1 MDVFKRTQREDT
13 GTERVKCMIEV
24 SLVKCESYDEKEV
37 RTALEAVLEPV
48 GGLEWVRS
56 GMTVVIKA
64 NLVAGMSPD
73 KAVTTHP
80 VLLCERTKMLKA
92 KGATVV
98 IGDSPGGIYSHAYVN
113 RVYAAAGL
121 KAAEECGAELNQDFL
136 QRDMENPDGK
146 VLKNLTYTAYL
157 DRADAIIDFC
167 KLKSHGMMGMSAAA
181 KNMFGAIPGTI
192 KPEYHFKY
200 PKYEDFADMIV
211 DIDELF
217 KPRLSIVDAITGME
231 GNGPTAGEPRYMGFL
246 GASCSPHKLDR
257 VCAEI
262 LGLTSDSIPTL
273 TAAINRG
280 LTSEKVEDIA
290 VNADIKDFLV
300 PDFKHNATRSGLQF
314 SGRGNNPVMKVASK
328 LMGKILRSVPK
339 VHKIECV
346 ACGVCAGICPAKAIT
361 IENKKVSIDRE
372 KCICCFCC
380 QEFCPKGAMVVHRP
394 IGAKIA
400 GKL

>member
-1 MDVFKRTQREDT
+1 MYD
-13 GTERVKCMIEV
+13 V
-24 SLVKCESYDEKEV
+24 SLVKCDSYDEVKV
-37 RTALEAVLEPV
+37 REALIRVLRPL
-48 GGLEWVRS
+48 GGLDWVKPE
-56 GMTVVIKA
+56 MTVIIKA
-64 NLVAGMSPD
+64 NLVAAMSPN
-73 KAVTTHP
+73 KAATTHP
-80 VLLCERTKMLKA
+80 VLLCELTKLLCE

-98 IGDSPGGIYSHAYVN
+98 IGDSPGGIYNSLYVG
-113 RVYAAAGL
+113 RIYTATGMRE
-121 KAAEECGAELNQDFL
+121 AEKCGAELNMDFS
-136 QRDMENPDGK
+136 QKEKENPDGK

-200 PKYEDFADMIV
+200 PNYEDFADMLV

-231 GNGPTAGEPRYMGFL
+231 GNGPTAGTPKFMGFI
-246 GASCSPHKLDR
+246 GAANSPHKLDR
-257 VCAEI
+257 VCAEL
-262 LGLTSDSIPTL
+262 LGLTTDSVPTL

-280 LTSEKVEDIA
+280 LVPERLEDIS
-290 VNADIKDFLV
+290 VNADINEFIV
-300 PDFKHNATRSGLQF
+300 PDFKHNAVRAGLLF
-314 SGRGNNPVMKVASK
+314 SGRGSNPAMQLFSK
-328 LMGKILRSVPK
+328 FAGKMLKSVPK
-339 VHKIECV
+339 VHRKECV
-346 ACGVCAGICPAKAIT
+346 ACGVCRDICPAKAIS
-361 IENKKVSIDRE
+361 IENKTVTIDRG

-394 IGAKIA
+394 LGARII

>member
-1 MDVFKRTQREDT
+1 MYDVSF
-13 GTERVKCMIEV
+13 
-24 SLVKCESYDEKEV
+24 VKCESYDEKEV
-37 RTALEAVLEPV
+37 RAALETVLEPV
-48 GGLEWVRS
+48 GGLDWVKA

-64 NLVAGMSPD
+64 NLVAGMAPD

-80 VLLCERTKMLKA
+80 VLLCELTKMLKDR
-92 KGATVV
+92 GATVV

-113 RVYAAAGL
+113 RIYAVTGL
-121 KAAEECGAELNQDFL
+121 KECESCGAELNQDFS
-136 QRDMENPDGK
+136 QKDMENPDGK
-146 VLKNLTYTAYL
+146 ILKRLSYTAYL

-192 KPEYHFKY
+192 KPEYHFKF
-200 PKYEDFADMIV
+200 PNYEDFADMIV

-217 KPRLSIVDAITGME
+217 KPTLSIVDAVTGME
-231 GNGPTAGEPRYMGFL
+231 GNGPTAGTPKHMGFL

-262 LGLTSDSIPTL
+262 LGLTTDSVPTL
-273 TAAINRG
+273 TAAIKRG
-280 LTSEKVEDIA
+280 LTPEKVEDIS
-290 VNADIKDFLV
+290 VNAKIADFLV
-300 PDFKHNATRSGLQF
+300 PDFKHNAVRAGLLF
-314 SGRGNNPVMKVASK
+314 SGRGNNPVMKLFSFFA
-328 LMGKILRSVPK
+328 GKILTSVPK
-339 VHKIECV
+339 VHKKECV

-361 IENKKVSIDRE
+361 IENKKVTIDRD
-372 KCICCFCC
+372 KCIRCFCC

-394 IGAKIA
+394 IGARIA

>member
-1 MDVFKRTQREDT
+1 
-13 GTERVKCMIEV
+13 MIEV

-80 VLLCERTKMLKA
+80 VLLCELTKMLKA

>member
-1 MDVFKRTQREDT
+1 
-13 GTERVKCMIEV
+13 MIDV
-24 SLVKCESYDEKEV
+24 SLVKCESYDEDKV
-37 RTALEAVLEPV
+37 KGALKTVLEPL
-48 GGLEWVRS
+48 GGLEWVTE
-56 GMTVVIKA
+56 GMTVVVKT

-80 VLLCERTKMLKA
+80 VLLGELTKMLKE
-92 KGATVV
+92 KGAVVV
-98 IGDSPGGIYSHAYVN
+98 IGDSPGGIYSHTYVN
-113 RVYAAAGL
+113 RVYAAAGM
-121 KAAEECGAELNQDFL
+121 KAVEACGAELNQDFS
-136 QRDMENPDGK
+136 QKDMDNPDGK
-146 VLKNLTYTAYL
+146 VLKHLSYTAYL

-192 KPEYHFKY
+192 KPEYHFKF
-200 PKYEDFADMIV
+200 PEYEDFADMIV

-231 GNGPTAGEPRYMGFL
+231 GNGPTAGEPRYMGFI
-246 GASCSPHKLDR
+246 GASASPHKLDR

-262 LGLTSDSIPTL
+262 LGLEADFVPTL

-280 LTSEKVEDIA
+280 LTPRNVDDIA

-300 PDFKHNATRSGLQF
+300 QDFKHNATRSGLQF
-314 SGRGNNPVMKVASK
+314 TGRGNNSVMKLFSKVA
-328 LMGKILRSVPK
+328 GKILRSVPK
-339 VHKIECV
+339 VHKKECV
-346 ACGVCAGICPAKAIT
+346 SCGVCAGICPAKAIT
-361 IENKKVSIDRE
+361 IDNKKVIIDRT

-380 QEFCPKGAMVVHRP
+380 QEFCPKGAMKVHRP
-394 IGAKIA
+394 IGARIA

>member
-1 MDVFKRTQREDT
+1 MT
-13 GTERVKCMIEV
+13 EV
-24 SLVKCESYDEKEV
+24 SLVKCGSYDEKEV
-37 RTALEAVLEPV
+37 RAALEAVLEPV
-48 GGLEWVRS
+48 GGLEWVTD

-64 NLVAGMSPD
+64 NLVAGMAPD

-80 VLLCERTKMLKA
+80 VLLCELTKMLKDR
-92 KGATVV
+92 GARVI
-98 IGDSPGGIYSHAYVN
+98 IGDSPGGIYSHAYVS

-121 KAAEECGAELNQDFL
+121 KAAEECGAELNQDFS
-136 QRDMENPDGK
+136 QKDMDNPDGV
-146 VLKNLTYTAYL
+146 VLKRLTYTAYL
-157 DRADAIIDFC
+157 DKADAIIDFC

-200 PKYEDFADMIV
+200 PEYEDFANMIV

-246 GASCSPHKLDR
+246 GASLSPHKLDR

-262 LGLTSDSIPTL
+262 LGLTADSIPTL

-280 LTSEKVEDIA
+280 LTPERVEDIA

-314 SGRGNNPVMKVASK
+314 SGRGNNPVMKLFSKVA
-328 LMGKILRSVPK
+328 GKILRSVPK
-339 VHKIECV
+339 VKTKECV

-361 IENKKVSIDRE
+361 IENKKVSIDRS

-380 QEFCPKGAMVVHRP
+380 QEFCPKGAMKVHRP
-394 IGAKIA
+394 IGARIA